1 MNQNLIDYINNQ
13 TVIVQE
19 STDKTADLV
28 FFKIEIK
35 EDTSAETLSN
45 LIDTHTELNYDLSL
59 ESNTEYSYISL
70 GAWLGDQG
78 LALKFIGMC
87 SLLKLGDL
95 LTLYTIFGDAVP
107 KEMVSQLAGQGLV
120 SIVFKT
126 TTGYK
131 VWGNKTNHNCN
142 TSAVSTLMTQEL
154 IRRLSNGN

>member
-1 MNQNLIDYINNQ
+1 VNQNLIDYINNQ

-28 FFKIEIK
+28 FFKVEIK
-35 EDTSAETLSN
+35 EDTSAEILSN
-45 LIDTHTELNYDLSL
+45 LIDTYTELNYDLFL
-59 ESNTEYSYISL
+59 ESNKEYNYITL

-95 LTLYTIFGDAVP
+95 LTPYTIFGEAVP

-131 VWGNKTNHNCN
+131 VWGNKTHHNCN